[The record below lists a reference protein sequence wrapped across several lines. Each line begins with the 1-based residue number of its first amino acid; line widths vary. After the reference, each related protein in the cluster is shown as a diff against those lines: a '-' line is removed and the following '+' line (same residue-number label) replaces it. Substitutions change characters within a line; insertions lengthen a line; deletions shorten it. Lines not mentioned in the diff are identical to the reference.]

1 METLQKAV
9 GEIRKD
15 LEQKKKESTK
25 PDGAVTAGNSTPNL
39 SPAGGSSALRCESRT
54 GTGIDWIM
62 IYFVL
67 TVILIRSL

>member
-1 METLQKAV
+1 M

-54 GTGIDWIM
+54 GTGINWIV

-67 TVILIRSL
+67 TMILFLTSL